1 MFLKWLK
8 NRRQPVP
15 VPPRHILENISPGL
29 AGMIQSASL
38 ERRRGLL
45 VKAFALA
52 GRSIKQIEPEL
63 QRLMEDYRR
72 DGTLSE
78 SQITAARQFAEAAD
92 EKYSEAEAREAD
104 SKIAEHWF
112 QNARLATALAD
123 ANAGADWTNA
133 ADAIY
138 ELSVISNDASE
149 LFQLVRVELKD

>member
-1 MFLKWLK
+1 MFLKWLSSK
-8 NRRQPVP
+8 RQPVP
-15 VPPRHILENISPGL
+15 TPPRHILENVSPGL
-29 AGMIQSASL
+29 VGPIQSADP

-45 VKAFALA
+45 EKAFALA

-63 QRLMEDYRR
+63 QRLLEDYRR
-72 DGTLSE
+72 DSTLTE
-78 SQITAARQFAEAAD
+78 SQIIAARQFAEAAD
-92 EKYSEAEAREAD
+92 EKYSEAEERDAD

-123 ANAGADWTNA
+123 ASAGPAWMNA